1 MSPRGTVLAAVLL
14 AIASG
19 CMKKDGMGPLEGVLI
34 VFPDGGE
41 SAASAFSDSLQKF
54 VNTVYAEPVFSFS
67 FVPAGSFTGDLRRY
81 RTIVLVTG
89 EGAGYPALPGGLSM
103 CGTFMGGRDVWA
115 TGQRVFA
122 AEPGSTDI
130 RALSDSLA
138 SAYEEHLLAYIYQ
151 SFVSTQMSSP
161 ERMDSLASLGF
172 VMDVPKAYETTEWDP
187 GRGFVQF
194 QRRVDEEGLIMIS
207 IRWLDSDSVPTAEE
221 AVGWRQE
228 MARRFFY
235 DASADSV
242 DRARL
247 SVSPCSISGAR
258 GWELVGAWRNPEH
271 VNAGAFASYVLQ
283 AGSRRYILDAE
294 VYNPGEEKELYIREG
309 RLIMK
314 TFVPE
319 G

>member
-1 MSPRGTVLAAVLL
+1 MNARRPVLAAVLI
-14 AIASG
+14 AISSG
-19 CMKKDGMGPLEGVLI
+19 CMKKDSMGPLEGVLI
-34 VFPDGGE
+34 VYPDG
-41 SAASAFSDSLQKF
+41 SDAAASAFSDSLQKF

-67 FVPAGSFTGDLRRY
+67 FVPAGSFAGDLRRY
-81 RTIVLVTG
+81 RTVLIIAN
-89 EGAGYPALPGGLSM
+89 EGSEPAAVSGKLTR
-103 CGTFMGGRDVWA
+103 CGTFLEGRDVWA

-122 AEPGSTDI
+122 AVPGSTDVS
-130 RALSDSLA
+130 ALSDSLE
-138 SAYEEHLLAYIYQ
+138 SAYEEHLRAYIYQ

-172 VMDVPKAYETTEWDP
+172 VMDVPRAYRTTEWDP
-187 GRGFVQF
+187 ERGFVQF
-194 QRRVDEEGLIMIS
+194 QRRVDDEGLVMIS
-207 IRWLDSDSVPTAEE
+207 VRWLESDSLPTAEE

-247 SVSPCSISGAR
+247 SVSPCAFAGAR

>member
-1 MSPRGTVLAAVLL
+1 MNARAPVLAAVLL
-14 AIASG
+14 AVAPG
-19 CMKKDGMGPLEGVLI
+19 CMKKDCIGPIEGVLI

-41 SAASAFSDSLQKF
+41 AAASAFSDSLQKF
-54 VNTVYAEPVFSFS
+54 VSTVYAEPVFSFA

-81 RTIVLVTG
+81 RTIVLITG
-89 EGAGYPALPGGLSM
+89 DGSGYPALPEGLSH
-103 CGTFMGGRDVWA
+103 CGTFLEGRDVWA
-115 TGQRVFA
+115 VGQRVFA
-122 AEPGSTDI
+122 AEPGSADVH
-130 RALSDSLA
+130 ALSDSLE

-151 SFVSTQMSSP
+151 AFVSTGMSSP
-161 ERMDSLASLGF
+161 ERIDSLASLGF
-172 VMDVPKAYETTEWDP
+172 VMDVPRAYETTEWDP
-187 GRGFVQF
+187 ARGFVQF
-194 QRRVDEEGLIMIS
+194 QRRVDQEGLMMIS
-207 IRWLDSDSVPTAEE
+207 VRWLDSDSVPTADE
-221 AVGWRQE
+221 AAGWRQE

-235 DASADSV
+235 DAGADSV

-247 SVSPCSISGAR
+247 SISPCSLAGAR
-258 GWELVGAWRNPEH
+258 GWELIGAWRNPEH